1 MIVKRRHGAI
11 VSTLVATMTDSG
23 KVTIAPQVKAAPVA
37 ATKPGKPGKQ
47 GATPGK
53 VRNAPA
59 PQAPKDASDGCKFAF
74 KLNHYMT
81 ADLPEKDRLDAI
93 YKLGKL
99 AREIGP
105 GDPDVAAAHEKARKD
120 QHSYR
125 VVDAEI
131 DIIGRECVEGSAGA
145 WASWS
150 AAFIAGYVAKVPVKG
165 NAPFKRYLLTV
176 TIQGQAPQTGDIGR
190 KLLDATEAEAFTSR
204 WDLFQQAHRA
214 ACRWLTL
221 KSNIAHLMNVTIDT
235 LDPAQQIPGEPPV
248 CITSLRTVV
257 DFAQARDHMV
267 AAERRQ
273 NKGPTMFTAKGTQ
286 TLRLSLPTCHE
297 SRSTFSKG

>member
-1 MIVKRRHGAI
+1 MMIVKRRHGAI

-23 KVTIAPQVKAAPVA
+23 KVTIAPKVKAAPVA
-37 ATKPGKPGKQ
+37 ATKPGKQ
-47 GATPGK
+47 GASPGK

-59 PQAPKDASDGCKFAF
+59 PQAPKDASDGCKLAF

-81 ADLPEKDRLDAI
+81 ATDLPERDRLKAI

-125 VVDAEI
+125 VAEI
-131 DIIGRECVEGSAGA
+131 ESREYVEGSAGA

-150 AAFIAGYVAKVPVKG
+150 AAFIAGYVAKVQVKD

-176 TIQGQAPQTGDIGR
+176 TIQGQAPQTGNIGR

-204 WDLFQQAHRA
+204 WDLFQHAHRA

-221 KSNIAHLMNVTIDT
+221 KSDVAHLMGVTIDT

-257 DFAQARDHMV
+257 DFAQARSHMV

-273 NKGPTMFTAKGTQ
+273 NKGPTMFTAKGKQ